1 MTALPTARDA
11 DDDHPMHAGLGA
23 LLSVAAVLPLAL
35 GALWYALYAPWVD
48 SIALQLAG
56 TAKEARHL
64 VGSHAG
70 DYQRALHAG
79 YVLIAGYTITLV
91 SAFAL
96 GRRTIAHSPR
106 HHCPVVAGMIAS
118 AAAGLLAVAGNLL
131 LSHGLRHLA
140 SSGDVPFAAAAG
152 CAAVR
157 WLLLGLTVPV
167 AAVVIAVTFKR
178 AVLHLING
186 PRPKSVP
193 GDVIPPW
200 PVIRDDGHRWPT
212 TRRTHPELSKA
223 ARWRNGSRV
232 PPGREPGALGIC
244 ASGGGIRSACVTL
257 GALQSLREELLQARY
272 LVSVSGGGY
281 TVGAFQL
288 ALSGRSHST
297 EDPSS
302 AGVTP
307 EDVFEPGSPEED
319 HMRRHSKYLADGTG
333 QWLRAL
339 GVLLRGL
346 LASLILLAVTVLV
359 LGLALSWAY
368 HCVPLTRLDGLYKAG
383 LSFPPRGPAPALPG
397 FRGPALLAIV
407 AFLGAAAICWLLWLL
422 TFTWARRSDRL
433 ARWLLRAFVVAV
445 VLGLLLAVVLVVLP
459 LLAWATVHLQHG
471 LALSRP
477 QAGAGAG
484 AAAASTYL
492 ALLATTMW
500 RRRQTARRGWNRAL
514 NLGRGNKGLTRAVP
528 NGIMQY
534 LFVWL
539 VLLVLTVAGLLLL
552 GWAVATA
559 WHWHW
564 GWQIGLPAVLAW
576 IALSLDQ
583 TWLSLHPFYR
593 GRLASAFAVRRRV
606 DRDKEALAEPYD
618 FKTEPTPLHW
628 YGRRHEGFPQVI
640 FAAAANLS
648 GSDRTPPG
656 RHAVSFTF
664 SHDYV
669 GGPDIGYV
677 RTERLAERTKRLV
690 NTDLTVQSAVAVSG
704 AAFASAMG
712 RQARAFQT
720 LLALSNARLGTWL
733 PNPGA
738 LASLWE
744 RHSDWRLPPQPTI
757 RRLPYLLRE
766 ISGRYPMDDRL
777 LLTTDGGHYDN
788 LGLVELLRHGVR
800 TAICIDST
808 PASAHFA
815 ATLGEAI
822 TLAYE
827 ELGVK
832 IVLPDEWRNLVPG
845 SATPL
850 QPEDPLATLNVR
862 LSADVVVTGRIIYPQ
877 ELNFGNEGTLIL
889 ARATLTSAMPYH
901 LLAYASAR
909 EVFPHDST
917 GDQWFD
923 HRQFDAYQALGR
935 YLGRQ
940 AKEAYLKAQTTQ
952 AKKA

>member
-1 MTALPTARDA
+1 MR
-11 DDDHPMHAGLGA
+11 
-23 LLSVAAVLPLAL
+23 
-35 GALWYALYAPWVD
+35 APPRRP
-48 SIALQLAG
+48 G
-56 TAKEARHL
+56 TSSEATP
-64 VGSHAG
+64 S

-471 LALSRP
+471 LALSQP

-564 GWQIGLPAVLAW
+564 GVADRPPRRPGLDRAEPGPDVAEPSPLLPRSAGLRVRRPPPGRPGQGGARGALRLQDRTHAAPLVRPQTRGLSPGHLRRGGQLVRQRPHPAGQARGVVHVLARLRRRPGHRLRPHR
-576 IALSLDQ
+576 APGRTHQ
-583 TWLSLHPFYR
+583 TARQHGPD
-593 GRLASAFAVRRRV
+593 GAVRRRRLGRGLRF
-606 DRDKEALAEPYD
+606 RDGAPGTGVPDPPGPLQRPPRHLAAQP
-618 FKTEPTPLHW
+618 
-628 YGRRHEGFPQVI
+628 GRARLPVGAAQRL
-640 FAAAANLS
+640 AAA
-648 GSDRTPPG
+648 
-656 RHAVSFTF
+656 
-664 SHDYV
+664 
-669 GGPDIGYV
+669 
-677 RTERLAERTKRLV
+677 
-690 NTDLTVQSAVAVSG
+690 
-704 AAFASAMG
+704 
-712 RQARAFQT
+712 
-720 LLALSNARLGTWL
+720 
-733 PNPGA
+733 
-738 LASLWE
+738 
-744 RHSDWRLPPQPTI
+744 PPQPTI